1 MANDMMAGFGP
12 EQFTK
17 MLEKFHVPGLD
28 VKALMES
35 QRKNMEALTHATQ
48 VAAQGAAEVTQKQTE
63 ILRSAVEQAMSMAG
77 SLKAGD
83 AAATAKAQQEFVK
96 KAFETAVANAREL
109 AEMVGK
115 SNREAY
121 QVIERRVK
129 KSMEELRTAA
139 QHKATPGHA

>member
-1 MANDMMAGFGP
+1 MAHDMMAGFGP

-17 MLEKFHVPGLD
+17 LLEGFHLPGLD
-28 VKALMES
+28 VKALLES
-35 QRKNMEALTHATQ
+35 QRKNVEALTHATQ
-48 VAAQGAAEVTQKQTE
+48 VAAQGATEVTQKQGE
-63 ILRSAVEQAMSMAG
+63 ILRRAVEQAMSMAG

-83 AAATAKAQQEFVK
+83 AAATAKAQQEFLK

-121 QVIERRVK
+121 QVIERRMK
-129 KSMEELRTAA
+129 ESMEELRAA
-139 QHKATPGHA
+139 ATKGTSGHG